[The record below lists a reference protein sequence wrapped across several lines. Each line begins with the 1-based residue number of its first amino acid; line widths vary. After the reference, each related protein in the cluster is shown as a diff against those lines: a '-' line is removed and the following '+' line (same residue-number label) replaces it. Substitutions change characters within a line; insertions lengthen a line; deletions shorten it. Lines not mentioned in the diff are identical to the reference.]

1 MATRRLLV
9 RLLTFVGG
17 LYFVVEF
24 LVPGGGPDGGNFLS
38 PYLGKVT
45 SGVKV
50 VAAMALLLG
59 PISLVR
65 SHLTRIIRSQSGRLY
80 SITFLVF
87 LGFGITASLAE
98 WLGGMELLYD
108 VAIYGFGLALGAT
121 SMAILAFYLMS
132 AAYRAFRLNN
142 LDSGVMMGSAVIVLL
157 GLVPLGEYITGALPE
172 RLQLQFWASWILE
185 VPNVAVQR
193 AVLIG
198 AVAGA
203 FAAGLRQWLGLG
215 RVVE

>member
-1 MATRRLLV
+1 VATRRLIV
-9 RLLTFVGG
+9 KLLTLVGG
-17 LYFVVEF
+17 LFFVVEF
-24 LVPGGGPDGGNFLS
+24 VIPGYRPNGDNFLS
-38 PYLGKVT
+38 PLRVGAT
-45 SGVKV
+45 TLLMV
-50 VAAMALLLG
+50 VSAMAFLLG

-65 SHLTRIIRSQSGRLY
+65 SHLTRIMRRQPGVFY
-80 SITFLVF
+80 SVTFLVF
-87 LGFGITASLAE
+87 LVFGVVATAVEKVENLKF
-98 WLGGMELLYD
+98 LYNI
-108 VAIYGFGLALGAT
+108 AFYGFGLALGAT

-142 LDSGVMMGSAVIVLL
+142 LDSGVMMGAAVIVLL
-157 GLVPLGEYITGALPE
+157 GLVPLGDYVTGGLPYW
-172 RLQLQFWASWILE
+172 LQFGFWANKILE